1 MYKKVLCWRAQLL
14 HSPYRQNLSL
24 MKMPYFTTTRGK
36 SYFYTYEPLIAKPTL
51 LFFHGFP
58 SHSADWRHQIE
69 YFSSLGY
76 GVLAPDL
83 LGFGKSDAPEEV
95 SEYRLKLISQD
106 IVELLDHLGLRRIIA
121 IGHDLGSN
129 VAASLAL
136 YFPSRVSAMVFI
148 AVGVSKPGIKFN
160 IDAIHQFTKQALG
173 FEMFGYVSWLG
184 RDDPHQTL
192 EQHAASVMSLMFAKD
207 LANWDK
213 FLHPVG
219 AMKLFVEKD
228 EKVEVGEWYTE
239 PMRRDHLETFAAQ
252 DGYKGATRWYRGLV
266 ENISLSDQ
274 SGFENMDLSQPSL
287 FIAHG
292 GAMMGMAQQQQML
305 SEWIPNLKT
314 VTIDNAGHWP
324 QLEQPSK
331 TNEAIHDFIEG
342 I

>member
-1 MYKKVLCWRAQLL
+1 
-14 HSPYRQNLSL
+14 
-24 MKMPYFTTTRGK
+24 MPCFTTTRDK
-36 SYFYTYEPLIAKPTL
+36 SYYYTFEPPVAKSTL
-51 LFFHGFP
+51 LFLHGFP

-69 YFSSLGY
+69 YFASLGY

-83 LGFGKSDAPEEV
+83 LGFGKSSKPDEV

-106 IVELLDHLGLRRIIA
+106 LVELLDHLGLPRIIA

-129 VAASLAL
+129 VPANLAL

-148 AVGVSKPGIKFN
+148 AVGVSRPGTKFN

-192 EQHAASVMSLMFAKD
+192 EQHAASVMSLMFARD

-219 AMKLFVEKD
+219 AMRSFVEKD
-228 EKVEVGEWYTE
+228 ERVEIGEWYTE
-239 PMRRDHLETFAAQ
+239 AMRSDNLQTFAAQ

-266 ENISLSDQ
+266 ENISLPEQ
-274 SGFENMDLSQPSL
+274 SGFENRELSQPSL
-287 FIAHG
+287 FIAHS
-292 GAMMGMAQQQQML
+292 GAKTGMAQQQQML
-305 SEWIPNLKT
+305 SEWVPDLEI
-314 VTIDNAGHWP
+314 VTINNAGHWP
-324 QLEQPSK
+324 QLEQPLK
-331 TNEAIHDFIEG
+331 TNEAIHAFIG
-342 I
+342 KI